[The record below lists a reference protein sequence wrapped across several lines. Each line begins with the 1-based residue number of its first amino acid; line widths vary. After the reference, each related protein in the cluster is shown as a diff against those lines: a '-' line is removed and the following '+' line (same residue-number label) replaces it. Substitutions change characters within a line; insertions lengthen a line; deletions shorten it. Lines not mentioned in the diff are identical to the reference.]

1 MSREH
6 ADPCERCEAIL
17 ACVATGTDRNGYA
30 PAIAEIMTATGIP
43 SSSMVVYHVDA
54 LVERGHLRKA
64 PGIARGTTITREGV
78 KAARAAA
85 AR

>member
-6 ADPCERCEAIL
+6 ADPCARCEAIL
-17 ACVATGTDRNGYA
+17 ACIAGGTERNGYA
-30 PAIAEIMTATGIP
+30 PAIAEIMAATGIT

-78 KAARAAA
+78 RAAKAAAK
-85 AR
+85 

>member
-6 ADPCERCEAIL
+6 AHPCERCEAIL
-17 ACVATGTDRNGYA
+17 ATIATGTERNGYA
-30 PAIAEIMTATGIP
+30 PAISEIMAATGIP
-43 SSSMVVYHVDA
+43 STSMVSYHVDA
-54 LVERGHLRKA
+54 LVERGYLRKA

-85 AR
+85 SR